1 VSASAPE
8 WLVVVDAQRAFAE
21 PTSPW
26 RTPGFDA
33 IANSI
38 ERLIRHFDGRVAF
51 TRFVPPER
59 PSGSW
64 ADYYDRWAFARAP
77 GAQRLW
83 ELVEPWRGRPTV
95 DLPTLSKWGPPLR
108 AAVGGSD
115 RIAICG
121 VSTDCCVL
129 ATALGAA
136 DDGAHVRV
144 VHDACAAQPEL
155 HRAALEILRARSPLV
170 TLATVDE
177 LAAREP
183 AS

>member
-1 VSASAPE
+1 M
-8 WLVVVDAQRAFAE
+8 FAE
-21 PTSPW
+21 STSPW
-26 RTPGFDA
+26 RTPGFEA
-33 IANSI
+33 MANAV
-38 ERLIRHFDGRVAF
+38 ERLIPHFDGRVAF

-64 ADYYDRWAFARAP
+64 ADYYDLWSFARGP
-77 GAQRLW
+77 EAQRLW
-83 ELVEPWRGRPTV
+83 ELVEPWRGRPTL
-95 DLPTLSKWGPPLR
+95 DLPTLSKWGLPLR

-129 ATALGAA
+129 ATVLGAA

-144 VHDACAAQPEL
+144 VHDACAAEPEL
-155 HRAALEILRARSPLV
+155 HRAALEILRRRSPLV

-177 LAAREP
+177 LAPREP
-183 AS
+183 AP